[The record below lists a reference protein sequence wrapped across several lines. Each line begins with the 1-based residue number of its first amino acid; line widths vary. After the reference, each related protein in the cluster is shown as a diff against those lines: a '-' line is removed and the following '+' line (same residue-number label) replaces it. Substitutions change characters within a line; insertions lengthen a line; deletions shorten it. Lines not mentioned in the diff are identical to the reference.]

1 MHRIAVIIVIVIMLA
16 TVAATAAP
24 VQWASLGLDQAL
36 ITGTGQTITDFNG
49 VAGLTIVITGSAN
62 TVAPYVHVNGNLHL
76 RSTIGSVGSIPASV
90 ITFAFSQPVLLSMN
104 VTHFGDG
111 YIRESIS
118 FDSQGTGLFVGTVGA
133 GGAITG
139 QGSGLLEFLSAD
151 SYGGSPASVTAP
163 GVSALTVV
171 LDGADS
177 NDIAGVTLGMDLEPA
192 AVATVDATWS
202 DVKSLFR

>member
-1 MHRIAVIIVIVIMLA
+1 
-16 TVAATAAP
+16 
-24 VQWASLGLDQAL
+24 
-36 ITGTGQTITDFNG
+36 
-49 VAGLTIVITGSAN
+49 
-62 TVAPYVHVNGNLHL
+62 
-76 RSTIGSVGSIPASV
+76 
-90 ITFAFSQPVLLSMN
+90 MN